1 MADST
6 SSMPV
11 GTTGAGGGNMLRI
24 TGLNTGLDID
34 AMVKKM
40 LTADQ
45 TKVDNAKQQQQLIQ
59 WRQEAYQSIISDVK
73 DLQSAYFDITNSSNY
88 LLSSNSY
95 NNMTA
100 TSSDAAMVS
109 GKATTTA
116 ISGNYQILVKQ
127 LAASA
132 EIDSSSKIQYKDK
145 TDPSK
150 TIDAT
155 GSTKLS
161 DLDSSLTTSD
171 IKLNLTY
178 NGSVET
184 IKLQNTNGTA
194 TIQDLADAIKSQT
207 NGSVTARFNELTG
220 QFSIQ
225 TANTGDEYTLEINND
240 GSSASL
246 LTDLNLK
253 TPTTIQGQNA
263 IVGIKEPGSNDFI
276 KTEQKSNTFN
286 INGMTY
292 NLYQTTPNT
301 DIDTSNT
308 TNIKGDDPVSIS
320 VTQDTSKVHDLIS
333 NFLDKYN
340 KLIDEIQGK
349 LTEKKDYDY
358 QPLTSTQES
367 SMSDTT
373 ITNWNN
379 KAKQGI
385 LRSDD
390 NLQKMLDDLT
400 NAFVSPIKDSNG
412 NNVSTFYFGSIGSNS
427 IGIDTSN
434 EIKDAGKVTITDD
447 AKFTQALQNNA
458 DEIMKLFTTT
468 SDSSDDST
476 KFSQSGI
483 FQRINQIITNNVGS
497 IGSTYNTAI
506 LTNYANIQDDYSIS
520 GGSGTGTL
528 PDQIYQKQLL
538 INQLTDKMSTNQTKY
553 YNQFTALETAMEKLN
568 AQQSTLSM
576 YLS

>member
-100 TSSDAAMVS
+100 TSSDAATVS
-109 GKATTTA
+109 AKATTTA

-225 TANTGDEYTLEINND
+225 TANTGDEYKLEINND

-246 LTDLNLK
+246 LTALNLK

-358 QPLTSTQES
+358 QPLTATQES
-367 SMSDTT
+367 SMSDTD

-390 NLQKMLDDLT
+390 NLQKMLADLT
-400 NAFVSPIKDSNG
+400 NAFVSPVKDSNG

-434 EIKDAGKVTITDD
+434 EVKDAGKVTITDD